1 MLVTQV
7 LLTFSTIK
15 KFPGLDINGLAD
27 KIYELY
33 GNEEAAK
40 SLIYDEEHWLL
51 RARIRELDC
60 VEIREMGYYFN
71 PNKRPYGRDEIISSV
86 IENFLSAKKKP

>member
-7 LLTFSTIK
+7 LFTFSTIK
-15 KFPGLDINGLAD
+15 KFPGLDIDGLAD

-40 SLIYDEEHWLL
+40 SLVYGEDHWLL
-51 RARIRELDC
+51 QSRIREINC
-60 VEIREMGYYFN
+60 VEIRERRYYFN

-86 IENFLSAKKKP
+86 IKNFLSAKKKP